1 MSEYIP
7 FMGRGFRL
15 GELVDEELVAV
26 SIPGRQ
32 EQQAAGSSQDVACG
46 PAQNMEFQKRLQAL
60 QDVAASWRVDLP
72 AGAEAGWIEQIDEFL
87 FKVVVEMSKEGM
99 HTEQLV
105 LNLEKEF
112 GCLKQQK
119 RGGLELESQ
128 MQDDDDDDDD
138 VPLVKPK
145 KDTVTPRGGLELES
159 QMQDVEME
167 VSSQEEYDPIADLI
181 ETGLTM
187 DDVDNFLD
195 SSGAPKNTSAVGSSD
210 GPQAVRKTLIKKKQP
225 SGKSPGKSPGQK
237 PQRGKAKGKGKR
249 S

>member
-128 MQDDDDDDDD
+128 MQD
-138 VPLVKPK
+138 
-145 KDTVTPRGGLELES
+145 
-159 QMQDVEME
+159 VEME
-167 VSSQEEYDPIADLI
+167 VSSQEDYDPIADLI

-225 SGKSPGKSPGQK
+225 SGKSPGKPPGQK